1 MVHLLQAYS
10 NPAPGVVTPEELL
23 FRSRPHEHQGATRET
38 LRRARLLRADETAAL
53 VARYIVVRNIR
64 AVAREFK
71 ISRTTASRVL
81 TEHGID
87 TSRGMT
93 GAQIAIAVELYERG
107 RASAAIGSRLGF
119 DNHTILKAVR
129 ARGVTIRPVVSGRR
143 EGQSVSIT

>member
-1 MVHLLQAYS
+1 
-10 NPAPGVVTPEELL
+10 
-23 FRSRPHEHQGATRET
+23 
-38 LRRARLLRADETAAL
+38 
-53 VARYIVVRNIR
+53 
-64 AVAREFK
+64 
-71 ISRTTASRVL
+71 
-81 TEHGID
+81 
-87 TSRGMT
+87 MT